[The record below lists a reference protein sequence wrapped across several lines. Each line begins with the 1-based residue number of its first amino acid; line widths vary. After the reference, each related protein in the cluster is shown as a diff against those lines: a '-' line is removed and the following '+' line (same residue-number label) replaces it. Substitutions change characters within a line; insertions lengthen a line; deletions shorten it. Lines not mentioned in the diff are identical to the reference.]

1 MNQEQITLSNLPE
14 EVVLSVT
21 SKFQE
26 FQNIVTE
33 WGEKAYSINVT
44 DVNQVELMQQAK
56 EGRSFLRA
64 KRLEI
69 EKTRVRLKEQSL
81 NEGRF
86 IDKIAKDLMT
96 IIKPAEEHLELQE
109 KFKEIQDEL
118 EKTKLKNDRLELLKP
133 YIDFVDLNSFDLKTM
148 SDVAFNTILLG
159 SKSAYNQHL
168 EDLEKLRIEQE
179 RLDAEKKQ
187 QEIKSK
193 SFGERQIAISPYNYF
208 LLKGEYINIDTTEEE
223 FVTLFEN
230 LKERKQNFDVKNNL
244 FQIRKNNLSS
254 LMYFALPNEQ
264 ITIDSTEEEYNSL
277 YAILNERKEENE
289 KEKQLLQKKN
299 DELKKQVIQSEKKI
313 INLAQKSNEIDKTAK
328 INLNDFKTEL
338 EMVKLE
344 HQEMKQLL
352 LFANTLIIHSDLR
365 LKIELLL
372 KKLKF

>member
-86 IDKIAKDLMT
+86 IDKISKDLMT

-264 ITIDSTEEEYNSL
+264 ITIDSTEKEYNSL

-299 DELKKQVIQSEKKI
+299 DELKKQVVQSEKKI
-313 INLAQKSNEIDKTAK
+313 INLAQKSNEIDETAK
-328 INLNDFKTEL
+328 INLYDLNTEL
-338 EMVKLE
+338 DMVKLE
-344 HQEMKQLL
+344 HKEMKQLL
-352 LFANTLIIHSDLR
+352 LYANTLIIHPDLR
-365 LKIELLL
+365 IAIEYLL
-372 KKLKF
+372 KNLKY

>member
-1 MNQEQITLSNLPE
+1 MNQEETLSNLPE
-14 EVVLSVT
+14 EVVSSVK
-21 SKFQE
+21 SKFEEYQS
-26 FQNIVTE
+26 IVTE

-44 DVNQVELMQQAK
+44 DVNQAELMQQAK

-86 IDKIAKDLMT
+86 IDKIAKDLVT

-109 KFKEIQDEL
+109 KYKEIQEEL
-118 EKTKLKNDRLELLKP
+118 AKTKLKNDRLELLKP

-168 EDLEKLRIEQE
+168 EDLEKIRIEQE

-193 SFGERQIAISPYNYF
+193 LFGERQIAIASYNYF
-208 LLKGEYINIDTTEEE
+208 LNSGEYINIDTTEDE
-223 FVTLFEN
+223 FNLLFEN
-230 LKERKQNFDVKNNL
+230 LKQRKQQFEIKNNL
-244 FQIRKNNLSS
+244 LQIRKNNLSS

-264 ITIDSTEEEYNSL
+264 ITIDSSEEEYNSL
-277 YAILNERKEENE
+277 YAILNERKEQNE
-289 KEKQLLQKKN
+289 KEKQLLQEKN
-299 DELKKQVIQSEKKI
+299 NELKKQVIQSEKKI
-313 INLAQKSNEIDKTAK
+313 INLAQKSQIKESIKEND
-328 INLNDFKTEL
+328 LNDFKTEL
-338 EMVKLE
+338 EMLRLE

-352 LFANTLIIHSDLR
+352 LYANTLIIHSDLR

>member
-230 LKERKQNFDVKNNL
+230 VKERKQNFDVKNNL

-299 DELKKQVIQSEKKI
+299 DELKKQVVQSEKKI
-313 INLAQKSNEIDKTAK
+313 INLAQKSNEIDETAK
-328 INLNDFKTEL
+328 INLYDLNTEL
-338 EMVKLE
+338 DMVKLE

-352 LFANTLIIHSDLR
+352 LYANTLIIHPDLR
-365 LKIELLL
+365 IAIEYLL
-372 KKLKF
+372 KNLKY